1 MLSDEK
7 LLALIELLY
16 EATLDDCLW
25 PKTIVELAEALSA
38 AQIVTG
44 IVDPTNGLFAAIAPR
59 IDPEAMR
66 VYGEHWSRHDPLW
79 RSAPKIASG
88 TVFALDSVVPSKEY
102 MALPVFQEWR
112 QPNGLG
118 GARLGA
124 NLLSDGTALA
134 SMAVYKRQGDGSF
147 SAEEARF
154 FEALAPHLAR
164 SVQIYRHLRSNDLRH
179 EMILHDSVTQAVFLV
194 DAKGRIIFANKAAH
208 ALVDSRDGLAVRDGC
223 LVAGREKDR
232 LAALI
237 ASCGQK
243 ILTPSGMG
251 GALQI
256 WRGADRACLDVL
268 VIPLK
273 INEKQADVAWLGL
286 LRPIAMVTVKDP
298 DTTQREQEQALRQRY
313 NMTKAEAQLALEL
326 AKGHGRRAAAQRRG
340 VSVATVRGQLS
351 SIFEKTGT
359 HRQTELIRLL
369 VGEKIV
375 LTDE

>member
-7 LLALIELLY
+7 FLALIELLY
-16 EATLDDCLW
+16 EATLDACLW
-25 PKTIVELAEALSA
+25 PKAMEDLAEALSA
-38 AQIVTG
+38 AQVSAG
-44 IVDPTNGLFAAIAPR
+44 MVDPANGFFVGRAPR
-59 IDPEAMR
+59 LDPEALR
-66 VYGEHWSRHDPLW
+66 SYRDYWSKHDPLW

-112 QPNGLG
+112 QPNGFG

-134 SMAVYKRQGDGSF
+134 SMAVYKRQGEIF
-147 SAEEARF
+147 SAEETRF
-154 FEALAPHLAR
+154 FEAVAPHLAR
-164 SVQIYRHLRSNDLRH
+164 SVRIYRHLQSDDLRQ
-179 EMILHDSVTQAVFLV
+179 EMTLQDKVAQAVFLV
-194 DAKGRIIFANKAAH
+194 DATGRIIFANKAAH
-208 ALVDSRDGLAVRDGC
+208 ALIDSRDGLAVRDGC
-223 LVAGREKDR
+223 LVAGQESDR

-237 ASCGQK
+237 ASCGRK